1 MAKFVE
7 LSDEYL
13 NSLCELENLCFSI
26 PWTKG
31 MFEEEIKSNMT
42 HYIICVE
49 DEKVIGYA
57 GLWKVIDEG
66 QITNVAVHPD
76 YRRRGLAQKML
87 SKLINDTTK
96 LGICSYTLEA
106 REGNIGAISLYK
118 KLGFVQNGLRKE
130 YYADNKENAVLM
142 ILEV

>member
-1 MAKFVE
+1 MAEFVY
-7 LSDEYL
+7 LSEKYL
-13 NSLCELENLCFSI
+13 DSLCELEQICFSI

-42 HYIICVE
+42 HYILCVE
-49 DEKVIGYA
+49 DKKVIGYA

-76 YRRRGLAQKML
+76 YRRQGIAVKML
-87 SKLINDTTK
+87 LKLVNDTK
-96 LGICSYTLEA
+96 PLGICKYTLEV
-106 REGNIGAISLYK
+106 REGNINAISLYK
-118 KLGFVQNGLRKE
+118 KIGFVQNGLRKE

-142 ILEV
+142 VLEV